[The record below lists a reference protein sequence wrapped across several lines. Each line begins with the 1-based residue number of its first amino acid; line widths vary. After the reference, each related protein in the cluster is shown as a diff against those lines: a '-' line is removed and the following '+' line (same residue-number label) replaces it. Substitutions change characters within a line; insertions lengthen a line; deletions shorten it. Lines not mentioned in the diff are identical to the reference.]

1 MAELEKWLING
12 DTLEYDDATHTYWCN
27 DVKCISVT
35 QLLQFKFPS
44 KYDGIPAEVLKRA
57 GDKGT
62 YLHNAIEM
70 YECYGL
76 PSEELEEFRSYLF
89 LKDKLGFTVEANE
102 VPVILKYK
110 DLVICGRLDLVLKEA
125 DVIGLGDIKR
135 TSVLDKE
142 YLAYQLNLY
151 RLAYQQSYNKKIHF
165 LRGIHL
171 RNDKRKYLALPINE
185 EATYELLEDY
195 INGGNTIK

>member
-1 MAELEKWLING
+1 MAELEKWLIG
-12 DTLEYDDATHTYWCN
+12 EDTLEYDDATHTYWCN
-27 DVKCISVT
+27 GVKCISVT
-35 QLLQFKFPS
+35 QLLQFKYPN

-57 GDKGT
+57 GEKGT
-62 YLHNAIEM
+62 HLHEAIEV
-70 YECYGL
+70 YERYGL
-76 PSEELEEFRSYLF
+76 PSDELEEFRSYLF
-89 LKDKLGFTVEANE
+89 LKDKFGFTVEANE

-110 DLVICGRLDLVLKEA
+110 DVVICGRLDLVLKEN
-125 DVIGLGDIKR
+125 DLIGLGDIKR

-151 RLAYQQSYNKKIHF
+151 RLAYKQSYKQDIHF

-195 INGGNTIK
+195 INWRKT